1 MSVGL
6 VTSREQPRPNDTP
19 VWTLVKNGRTAQCL
33 TRIDLAVDGVELRY
47 LLDGQFRSSR
57 LYVGKALADLKRDAK
72 AKRAELAA
80 AGWVSHG
87 H

>member
-6 VTSREQPRPNDTP
+6 DSPREQPRPNDTP

-33 TRIDLAVDGVELRY
+33 TRIDLTVDGVELRY
-47 LLDGQFRSSR
+47 LLDGEFRSSR
-57 LYVGKALADLKRDAK
+57 LYVGRFLAELKTDAA
-72 AKRAELAA
+72 AKRAELEAQ
-80 AGWVSHG
+80 GWISHG